1 MMYIY
6 IYIYIV
12 YESIKNIRT
21 VNVGSRKRVEQA
33 GQAGKPASLSK
44 GKLEISADGSFSRP
58 IKGGYKD
65 IDRIISY
72 TVVIYYDRSS
82 YLVE

>member
-1 MMYIY
+1 MTSSNYCTVLSVVATYMYNSFLRLGY
-6 IYIYIV
+6 QV
-12 YESIKNIRT
+12 PPAR
-21 VNVGSRKRVEQA
+21 QA
-33 GQAGKPASLSK
+33 G
-44 GKLEISADGSFSRP
+44 EISADGSFSRP